1 MKEQFKEFVKKNPIL
16 IKYVD
21 SNEMPRKYYLLND
34 RIDKT
39 LNELKKKM
47 NNRTKK
53 KLDLLCEDHLELILI
68 ESEEAF
74 IQGFSLATQLLSEAF
89 NQK

>member
-1 MKEQFKEFVKKNPIL
+1 MQSNEL
-16 IKYVD
+16 IRDLYNNYVE
-21 SNEMPRKYYLLND
+21 SNEMPRKCYLLND

-39 LNELKKKM
+39 ITELKRKM
-47 NNRTKK
+47 NKKTKK
-53 KLDLLCEDHLELILI
+53 KLDLLCEDQLDLSLI

>member
-1 MKEQFKEFVKKNPIL
+1 MQSKEL
-16 IKYVD
+16 IRDLYNNYVD

>member
-1 MKEQFKEFVKKNPIL
+1 MQKVIRDLYNN
-16 IKYVD
+16 YVE
-21 SNEMPRKYYLLND
+21 SNEIPRKCYLLND

-39 LNELKKKM
+39 LNELKKMM

-89 NQK
+89 NQKWIV

>member
-1 MKEQFKEFVKKNPIL
+1 MQSKEL
-16 IKYVD
+16 IRDLYNNYVE
-21 SNEMPRKYYLLND
+21 SSEMTRKCYLLND

-39 LNELKKKM
+39 LNELKRKM
-47 NNRTKK
+47 NKKTKK
-53 KLDLLCEDHLELILI
+53 KLDLLCEDHLELNLI

-74 IQGFSLATQLLSEAF
+74 IQGFSFATQLLSEAF

>member
-1 MKEQFKEFVKKNPIL
+1 MQSKEL
-16 IKYVD
+16 IRDLYNNYVD

-74 IQGFSLATQLLSEAF
+74 TQGFSLATQLLSEAF

>member
-1 MKEQFKEFVKKNPIL
+1 MQSNEL
-16 IKYVD
+16 IKDLYNNYVT
-21 SNEMPRKYYLLND
+21 SNEMPRKCYLLND

-39 LNELKKKM
+39 LTELKKKM
-47 NNRTKK
+47 NKKTKK
-53 KLDLLCEDHLELILI
+53 KLDLLCEDHLELNLI

-74 IQGFSLATQLLSEAF
+74 IQGFSLATKLLSEVF

>member
-1 MKEQFKEFVKKNPIL
+1 MQSNELIRDLYNNFVESK
-16 IKYVD
+16 
-21 SNEMPRKYYLLND
+21 EMPRKCYILND

-39 LNELKKKM
+39 LNEIKRKM
-47 NNRTKK
+47 NKRTKK
-53 KLDLLCEDHLELILI
+53 KLDLLCEDHLELNLI

-74 IQGFSLATQLLSEAF
+74 IQGFSLATQLLSQAF